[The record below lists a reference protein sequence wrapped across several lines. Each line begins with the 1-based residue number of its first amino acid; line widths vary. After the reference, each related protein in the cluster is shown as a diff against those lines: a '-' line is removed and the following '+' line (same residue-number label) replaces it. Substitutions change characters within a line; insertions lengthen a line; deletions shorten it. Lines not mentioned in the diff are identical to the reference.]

1 MLSSIKHIKSE
12 NGSAIFLLLLLAY
25 LAILPLPLG
34 GQLDWARNAGQLAL
48 YIITLVYGLMYW
60 PHIQRVIRTH
70 WLPLVLFFSVL
81 VWIVLQWLPLPIQIV
96 NVLSPE
102 TGEAYADAGLSFG
115 SLSLDKP
122 ATFEALLKATSY
134 FCIFLLGLALFQ
146 NEKALL
152 VALLFLVIA
161 GTYNAFYGAFEILS
175 GQDFSVVHN
184 EENGHRASGTFVYHN
199 HFANFLLLCLS
210 AGLGYFIATL
220 SHRVFPSKRAYLKAL
235 FFSVLETKSTVR
247 LCLTIMVIALVMS
260 HSRMGNTAFFVSL
273 CSVSILY
280 MLFGKNVPTS
290 FKVLVVSMLIIDVF
304 VVSAWF
310 GLEEVAQRL
319 EATSLDAE
327 NRDEVLIDGLKMLEN
342 FPLTGAGAG
351 SFEYA
356 WTTYLSE
363 NIRGRYTQAHNDYLQ
378 FAIEYGI
385 PVLVL
390 LGIFIVHA
398 LYTTTTV
405 LFKTTDK
412 RIAGAAAAS
421 LMATLGML
429 MHMSVDLPLVLPAI
443 SSYFVLLLAIGY
455 GAFSIEKQKAIQAQ

>member
-12 NGSAIFLLLLLAY
+12 NGSAIFLLLLLSY
-25 LAILPLPLG
+25 LAILQLPLG
-34 GQLDWARNAGQLAL
+34 GQLDWARNAGQLTL
-48 YIITLVYGLMYW
+48 YIITLLYGLMYW
-60 PHIQRVIRTH
+60 PHILRVIRTH

-81 VWIVLQWLPLPIQIV
+81 VWIVLQWLPLPVQIV

-184 EENGHRASGTFVYHN
+184 VENGHRASGTFVYHN

-273 CSVSILY
+273 CTVSTLY

-390 LGIFIVHA
+390 LGVFIVHA
-398 LYTTTTV
+398 LYITTTV